1 MGEELGMDNSLPSE
15 ANKAEVPKIQPMRK
29 PISVTALSVLG
40 LFILALFYTFY
51 FAREFLLPVILAW
64 ILSLL
69 LKPAVRGLSRLR
81 FPEPL
86 GAAIVLVVLL
96 AVVALGAVFLSG
108 PASSW
113 LQRAP
118 ESFEKVES
126 KIRGLVSRAQP
137 ITRAAETVEHMTNGE
152 NETPKVEIKKPGLL
166 DSVWSQTKG
175 ALILVVEVFV
185 LLYFFLA
192 AGDILTLKLVQVLPR
207 LQDKKKAV
215 EILRET
221 EHGISQYLV
230 SITLV
235 NLFEGTAI
243 GLGLFLLGMPNPLLW
258 GVLAFFANY
267 IPYVGA
273 LIAGTIVTIVALVSF
288 DSTSRALVAPAIY
301 FGVNFADNFIAPY
314 VMGRR
319 LVLNPLIV
327 FLAVMFWGWIW
338 GIVGVILAVPITMV
352 LKIIGDHNSLL
363 APYTELLTAPR
374 AEKPDARPEGEG
386 ELAKGNA

>member
-1 MGEELGMDNSLPSE
+1 
-15 ANKAEVPKIQPMRK
+15 
-29 PISVTALSVLG
+29 
-40 LFILALFYTFY
+40 
-51 FAREFLLPVILAW
+51 
-64 ILSLL
+64 
-69 LKPAVRGLSRLR
+69 
-81 FPEPL
+81 
-86 GAAIVLVVLL
+86 
-96 AVVALGAVFLSG
+96 
-108 PASSW
+108 
-113 LQRAP
+113 
-118 ESFEKVES
+118 
-126 KIRGLVSRAQP
+126 
-137 ITRAAETVEHMTNGE
+137 
-152 NETPKVEIKKPGLL
+152 LL
-166 DSVWSQTKG
+166 DSVWNQTKG
-175 ALILVVEVFV
+175 ILILVVEVFV

-273 LIAGTIVTIVALVSF
+273 LIAGTVVTIVALVSF
-288 DSTSRALVAPAIY
+288 DSASRALMAPAIY

-363 APYTELLTAPR
+363 APYTQLLTAPR
-374 AEKPDARPEGEG
+374 ADQPEVVSERDAEG
-386 ELAKGNA
+386 AKGNA

>member
-1 MGEELGMDNSLPSE
+1 METNASSD
-15 ANKAEVPKIQPMRK
+15 ATKAEVPKIQPMRK

-40 LFILALFYTFY
+40 LLILALFYTFY

-69 LKPAVRGLSRLR
+69 LKPAVRGLARLK
-81 FPEPL
+81 FPEAL
-86 GAAIVLVVLL
+86 GAAMVLAALL
-96 AVVALGAVFLSG
+96 AVVVAGAILLSG

-113 LQRAP
+113 IQRAP

-126 KIRGLVSRAQP
+126 KIRGMATRAQP
-137 ITRAAETVEHMTNGE
+137 ITKAAETVEHMANGE

-166 DSVWSQTKG
+166 NSVWNQTKG
-175 ALILVVEVFV
+175 VVVLIVEVFV

-192 AGDILTLKLVQVLPR
+192 AGDILTLKVVQVLPR
-207 LQDKKKAV
+207 LENKKKAV

-221 EHGISQYLV
+221 ERGISQYLV

-267 IPYVGA
+267 IPYIGA
-273 LIAGTIVTIVALVSF
+273 LIAGTVVTIVALVSF
-288 DSTSRALVAPAIY
+288 DSPSRALIAPAIY

-319 LVLNPLIV
+319 LVLNPLVV

-352 LKIIGDHNSLL
+352 LKIIGDHNSML
-363 APYTELLTAPR
+363 APYAELLTAPR
-374 AEKPDARPEGEG
+374 VEKPEAVLENDIEI
-386 ELAKGNA
+386 AKVLS